1 MKRLMLVPL
10 LLVASLAFAQA
21 NTDEALETRY
31 QMFVTELRCLV
42 CQNQTIADSNAP
54 LAKDL
59 RDQVR
64 SQLEAGRSDAE
75 IREYVTA
82 RYGDFVLYRPPFKR
96 STWLLWLAPFVLLLA
111 GIGVALAVVR
121 RRRTVAV
128 GAAAI
133 PADTQRL
140 QRLLDEERP

>member
-1 MKRLMLVPL
+1 MMRGL
-10 LLVASLAFAQA
+10 LLLMWLGVIGALQAQPLAV
-21 NTDEALETRY
+21 DEALEARY

-64 SQLEAGRSDAE
+64 SQLQAGRSDEE
-75 IREYVTA
+75 IRDYVTA

-96 STWLLWLAPFVLLLA
+96 STWLLWLAPFALLLL
-111 GIGVALAVVR
+111 GVATAVLVAR
-121 RRRTVAV
+121 RRAV
-128 GAAAI
+128 KVPV
-133 PADTQRL
+133 PATDRQRL
-140 QRLLDEERP
+140 NQLLDEER